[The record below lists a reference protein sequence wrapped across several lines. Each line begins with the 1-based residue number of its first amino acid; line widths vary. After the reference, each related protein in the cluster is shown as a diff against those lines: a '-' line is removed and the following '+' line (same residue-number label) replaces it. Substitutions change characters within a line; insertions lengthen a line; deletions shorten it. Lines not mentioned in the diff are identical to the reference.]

1 VKYGKA
7 TFLIFLV
14 IITSS
19 FYFGYSR
26 LNHFSGVDES
36 FWSYD
41 RVPTFWSAVSGMR
54 WKKTNI
60 SDKPGIPLA
69 IISGA
74 GLPFLN
80 EHPKDLKGLRYKP
93 KTFEQLQQIRDSYFY
108 LRLPIFL
115 FTLAIMPL
123 FYWIIKKLLGVNIAR
138 FSLIFIGLSPI
149 LLGISLIINADAML
163 WILTALSTLSLFVF
177 LKNNERKY
185 LLLSGFFLG
194 LSVITKYVANV
205 LFIYFFAIFFLEYIL
220 YAHKNMPAG
229 KYLKLAIVNYLLLF
243 LTAIATAFV
252 FFPATW
258 VKFSVLIKA
267 TVGNVVFSSTW
278 PIFVGIIS
286 ILALDVLI
294 FKTKFSSIVFDFLI
308 KHKRWLTKTISIAFL
323 LFIMIVF
330 LQIFLKINIFDIQ
343 GMVAAPKG
351 IGLDLDTRD
360 SQLDTLVASQKGS
373 GLLNIFQK
381 YIGAISADF
390 YSLIFSISPI
400 VLFAIL
406 FAVINIIRKREMER
420 DSITAIYIIFF
431 ILLFYLGSTI
441 DNVIATVR
449 YQIMIY
455 PLAFILAAIGISE
468 LLKIE
473 KIGKYLK
480 LPAAYASV
488 ILILLSSLFFIQPNY
503 FAYSSE
509 ILPDNFLVNLKGM
522 GEGSYEA
529 TDYLNNL
536 PNAQNI
542 AIWSDKATAC
552 DQFVG
557 SCYWNKSQPTKVDYY
572 IVSTDRKS
580 RTLKS
585 ISFDLTSAYENEHPA
600 FEVLIGNNPNNFVKV
615 IKSADLK
622 KADAQ

>member
-1 VKYGKA
+1 MK
-7 TFLIFLV
+7 
-14 IITSS
+14 
-19 FYFGYSR
+19 
-26 LNHFSGVDES
+26 
-36 FWSYD
+36 
-41 RVPTFWSAVSGMR
+41 

-74 GLPFLN
+74 GLPFLSEN
-80 EHPKDLKGLRYKP
+80 PKNLKGLRYEP
-93 KTFEQLQQIRDSYFY
+93 KTPQQLQQIRDSYFY
-108 LRLPIFL
+108 LRLPVFL
-115 FTLAIMPL
+115 FTLAMMPL
-123 FYWIIKKLLGVNIAR
+123 FYWIIGKLLGENIAR

-149 LLGISLIINADAML
+149 LLGISLIINADAIL

-177 LKNNERKY
+177 LKNNARKY

-194 LSVITKYVANV
+194 LSVITKYVANI

-220 YAHKNMPAG
+220 HAHKNMPVE
-229 KYLKLAIVNYLLLF
+229 KYLKLAITNYLLLF
-243 LTAIATAFV
+243 LTAMATAFI

-258 VKFSVLIKA
+258 IKFSVLIKA
-267 TVGNVVFSSTW
+267 TVGNVVFASVW
-278 PIFVGIIS
+278 PIFAGIVS

-294 FKTKFSSIVFDFLI
+294 FKTKFSSILFDFLI
-308 KHKRWLTKTISIAFL
+308 KYKRGLAKTISMIFL
-323 LFIMIVF
+323 LFIVVVF
-330 LQIFLKINIFDIQ
+330 LHIFFKINIFDIQ

-360 SQLDTLVASQKGS
+360 SQLDTLVASQKGA
-373 GLLNIFQK
+373 GLLDISQK
-381 YIGAISADF
+381 YIGAILTDF

-400 VLFAIL
+400 ILFAIL
-406 FAVINIIRKREMER
+406 FAAINIVRAKKMER
-420 DSITAIYIIFF
+420 DSITALYIIFF
-431 ILLFYLGSTI
+431 ILIFYLGSTV

-449 YQIMIY
+449 YQIVIY

-468 LLKIE
+468 LIKIE

-480 LPAAYASV
+480 LPVAYALL
-488 ILILLSSLFFIQPNY
+488 IIILLPSLFFIRPNY

-509 ILPDNFLVNLKGM
+509 ILPSNFLVNLKGM

-536 PNAQNI
+536 PNAQSI

-552 DQFVG
+552 DGFVG
-557 SCYWNKSQPTKVDYY
+557 SCYWNKTRPAKVDYY

-585 ISFDLTSAYENEHPA
+585 ISFDLTSAYENEHPD

-622 KADAQ
+622 RTNAQ

>member
-1 VKYGKA
+1 
-7 TFLIFLV
+7 
-14 IITSS
+14 
-19 FYFGYSR
+19 
-26 LNHFSGVDES
+26 
-36 FWSYD
+36 
-41 RVPTFWSAVSGMR
+41 M
-54 WKKTNI
+54 
-60 SDKPGIPLA
+60 A

-80 EHPKDLKGLRYKP
+80 EDPKDLKGLRYKP
-93 KTFEQLQQIRDSYFY
+93 KTFEQLQQIRDSYFH

-123 FYWIIKKLLGVNIAR
+123 FYWIIKKLLGKDVAR

-163 WILTALSTLSLFVF
+163 WILSALSTLSLFVF

-205 LFIYFFAIFFLEYIL
+205 LFIYFFALFFLEYIL
-220 YAHKNMPAG
+220 HAHKNMPAG
-229 KYLKLAIVNYLLLF
+229 KYLKIAIANYLLLF
-243 LTAIATAFV
+243 LTALATAFI

-258 VKFSVLIKA
+258 VKFPVLIKA

-286 ILALDVLI
+286 VLALDVLV

-308 KHKRWLTKTISIAFL
+308 KHKRWLAKTISITFL
-323 LFIMIVF
+323 LFSMIVF
-330 LQIFLKINIFDIQ
+330 LHIFLKIHIFDIQ

-360 SQLDTLVASQKGS
+360 PQLDTLVASQKGA
-373 GLLNIFQK
+373 GLLNTSQK
-381 YIGAISADF
+381 YIGAVSADF

-400 VLFAIL
+400 ILFAML
-406 FAVINIIRKREMER
+406 FAVINIVRKKEMER

-468 LLKIE
+468 LIKIE
-473 KIGKYLK
+473 KVGKYLK
-480 LPAAYASV
+480 LPVAYAL
-488 ILILLSSLFFIQPNY
+488 IIPILLSSLFFIKPNY

-509 ILPDNFLVNLKGM
+509 ILPSNFLVNLKGM

-557 SCYWNKSQPTKVDYY
+557 SCYWNKSQPANVDYY
-572 IVSTDRKS
+572 VVSTDRKS

-615 IKSADLK
+615 IKSTDLK
-622 KADAQ
+622 KTDAQ

>member
-1 VKYGKA
+1 MKYGKA

-26 LNHFSGVDES
+26 LSHFSGVDES

-41 RVPTFWSAVSGMR
+41 RVPTFWNAVSEMR

-80 EHPKDLKGLRYKP
+80 ENPKDLKGLRYKP
-93 KTFEQLQQIRDSYFY
+93 KTFEQLQQIRDSYFH

-115 FTLAIMPL
+115 FTLAVMPL
-123 FYWIIKKLLGVNIAR
+123 FYWIIKKLLGKDVAR

-163 WILTALSTLSLFVF
+163 WILSALSTLSLFVF
-177 LKNNERKY
+177 LKNNEKKY

-205 LFIYFFAIFFLEYIL
+205 LFIYFFALFFLEYIL
-220 YAHKNMPAG
+220 HAHKNMSLG
-229 KYLKLAIVNYLLLF
+229 KYLKIASINYLLLF
-243 LTAIATAFV
+243 ATAMATAFL

-267 TVGNVVFSSTW
+267 TVGNVVFASVW
-278 PIFVGIIS
+278 PIFVGIVS
-286 ILALDVLI
+286 ILALDALI
-294 FKTKFSSIVFDFLI
+294 FKTKFSSILFNFLI
-308 KHKRWLTKTISIAFL
+308 KHKRGLTKTISVIFL
-323 LFIMIVF
+323 LFIIVVF
-330 LQIFLKINIFDIQ
+330 LHIFFKINIFDIQ

-360 SQLDTLVASQKGS
+360 PQLDTLVASQKGT
-373 GLLNIFQK
+373 GLFDISQR
-381 YIGAISADF
+381 YIGAILADF

-400 VLFAIL
+400 ILFAIL
-406 FAVINIIRKREMER
+406 FAASNIVRKKDMGR

-468 LLKIE
+468 LIKIE
-473 KIGKYLK
+473 KVGKYLK
-480 LPAAYASV
+480 LPVAYAL
-488 ILILLSSLFFIQPNY
+488 IIPILLSSLFFIKPNY

-509 ILPDNFLVNLKGM
+509 ILPSNFLVNLKGM

-557 SCYWNKSQPTKVDYY
+557 SCYWNKSQPANVDYY
-572 IVSTDRKS
+572 VVSTDRKS

-615 IKSADLK
+615 IKSIDLK
-622 KADAQ
+622 KTGAQ